1 MANVRSV
8 NKESGKIDK
17 IETTSKCSL
26 VYMNDG
32 VRICAQACSCC
43 WDKTI
48 PEDYQG
54 QVEYLARRCKTG
66 HTSILEH
73 SNFVVVY
80 KLPSAIQSSRIIL
93 NALDFLANNQYL
105 HTAIRQDTS
114 NAPWILIGGS
124 YRAFDD
130 VYHKIQYKNGDLIG
144 QITKQIYECVNGKI
158 FPDLT
163 SKYILAEERFLNVE
177 PDPVSKTFNPIGTDL
192 YEDDKVKFISID
204 NIEQIKKNLRTI
216 IGEDI
221 FTNDDIARVATT
233 TILFKD
239 MSRTGTHQLVRH
251 RNGITQES
259 QRYVN
264 YSQAAFADPLAFK
277 LDKYDINKKYDFEF
291 GGQKFS
297 MTSNEIGENI
307 IGIYQYMIDQGMM
320 KEDARSFLPGNV
332 KCRKLYMTFTY
343 DHLLKFIELRCH
355 VAAQAE
361 IRTFAMS
368 VKQGFE
374 EETAKFALEADKD
387 ENAVDEIITDKEV
400 IMNNIIDN
408 TPELKEEETK
418 ND

>member
-1 MANVRSV
+1 MSVKSV
-8 NKESGKIDK
+8 NKESGKSCK
-17 IETTSKCSL
+17 LESTSKCSL

-66 HTSILEH
+66 HTSTLEH

-80 KLPSAIQSSRIIL
+80 RLPPIINTGKVL
-93 NALDFLANNQYL
+93 ISTLDFLANNQYL
-105 HTAIRQDTS
+105 HTAIEQDSGNT
-114 NAPWILIGGS
+114 PWILIGGS

-130 VYHKIQYKNGDLIG
+130 VYHKIHSTNGDLIG
-144 QITKQIYECVNGKI
+144 HITKQIYECINGKI

-163 SKYILAEERFLNVE
+163 SDGILAEERFINVE
-177 PDPVSKTFNPIGTDL
+177 PDPISNTFNPIGTDL
-192 YEDDKVKFISID
+192 YEDDKVKFVSID
-204 NIEQIKKNLRTI
+204 NIEQIRKNLRAI

-221 FTNDDIARVATT
+221 FTNEEISRVATV

-277 LDKYDINKKYDFEF
+277 PDKYDINKKYDFEF

-307 IGIYQYMIDQGMM
+307 IGIYQYMIDRGML

-343 DHLLKFIELRCH
+343 DHLFKFIELRCH
-355 VAAQAE
+355 IAAQAE
-361 IRTFAMS
+361 IRSFAMS

-374 EETAKFALEADKD
+374 KEVEKFSLEADKD
-387 ENAVDEIITDKEV
+387 ITAVDEIISDKEV
-400 IMNNIIDN
+400 IMNKIIDN